1 MARYIKA
8 VSPRTGYHMSQETKL
23 FTWRQLKNS
32 ELVDKRLRRQ
42 IWLSSAV
49 LLWEGFLSAA
59 WPIGFLV
66 GLFITV
72 SLFGFWVW
80 APGWPHSIIL
90 LLFIFGFC
98 WGLAHLVR
106 SIEIPTLF
114 DSIRRLE
121 RTGGES
127 NRPVTSLMDL
137 PAVPLIG

>member
-32 ELVDKRLRRQ
+32 ELVDKRLVRQ

-49 LLWEGFLSAA
+49 LLWEEFLSAA

-90 LLFIFGFC
+90 FLFIFGFLMIATQAKAGS
-98 WGLAHLVR
+98 W
-106 SIEIPTLF
+106 SY
-114 DSIRRLE
+114 
-121 RTGGES
+121 ES
-127 NRPVTSLMDL
+127 PGTSLLWNPYEGSWNYDDCEGMSN
-137 PAVPLIG
+137 